1 MVSRTYLAVA
11 LLVLVFAAACAKP
24 PEAAKRYPLSGKVV
38 STDANASQVVVDA
51 KDIPGFMEAMT
62 MGYKVKDPS
71 VLNSLTPGD
80 EISADVV
87 VQGTDMW
94 LENIQV
100 TKKSTDSQPQA
111 LNSLP
116 SKALSSEVPAQA

>member
-11 LLVLVFAAACAKP
+11 LIVLMFAAACAKP
-24 PEAAKRYPLSGKVV
+24 PEPAKRYPLSGKVV
-38 STDANASQVVVDA
+38 STDPSASQVVVDA
-51 KDIPGFMEAMT
+51 KDIPGFMDAMT

-71 VLNSLTPGD
+71 LLKTLVPGD

-100 TKKSTDSQPQA
+100 TKRNTASQP
-111 LNSLP
+111 
-116 SKALSSEVPAQA
+116 VD